1 MRSSPCAAPSNNP
14 KTGVLLLIITPEMG
28 DNPKISNRMEA
39 AFSYVGGRAETL
51 FSGVYVQ
58 EQLPGL
64 IALTLLG
71 GM

>member
-1 MRSSPCAAPSNNP
+1 
-14 KTGVLLLIITPEMG
+14 
-28 DNPKISNRMEA
+28 MEA